1 MVSLRVG
8 QDWAPSLSRIG
19 EGNGNPLHCSCL
31 ENSTDRGAWQ
41 AIQSMGSHAKSQT
54 TERLSL
60 SLFFQCLPI
69 RNLGPNPKSSPWPT
83 KFYIWSNSQLF
94 LRSHSYCL
102 PTVLLHRLFGL
113 FSPLGLNSTLF
124 LLPGVLSSG
133 SSDVSLSYFI
143 QIFAQVFHTI

>member
-1 MVSLRVG
+1 MGSSATAGFPGSSVGKEYVGNAGDPGSLPGLGRS
-8 QDWAPSLSRIG
+8 PE
-19 EGNGNPLHCSCL
+19 EGNSYSLQYSCL

-83 KFYIWSNSQLF
+83 KFYI
-94 LRSHSYCL
+94 
-102 PTVLLHRLFGL
+102 
-113 FSPLGLNSTLF
+113 
-124 LLPGVLSSG
+124 
-133 SSDVSLSYFI
+133 
-143 QIFAQVFHTI
+143 